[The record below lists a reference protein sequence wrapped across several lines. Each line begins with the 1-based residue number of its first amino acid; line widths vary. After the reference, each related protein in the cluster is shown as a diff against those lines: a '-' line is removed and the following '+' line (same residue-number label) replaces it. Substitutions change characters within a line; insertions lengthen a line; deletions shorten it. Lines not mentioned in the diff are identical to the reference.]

1 MRNDMSGWD
10 AYLFSQAEEHMQKI
24 MREEDDRN
32 DEEE

>member
-1 MRNDMSGWD
+1 MRNIPGWD

-24 MREEDDRN
+24 MRDEDDIN